1 MNEYGL
7 VRQITRKWLQIN
19 KRIGQCV
26 MKKLVLASAN
36 QHKLQEIQSIL
47 KDFEFELVTMKAAGY
62 GDDDIDESGTTFE
75 ENSMI
80 KAMAVRNRLKVAA
93 LADDSGLEVDYLKGA
108 PGVYSARYAGEPKSD
123 ARNNE
128 KLLNALK
135 EARDEERTARFVTV
149 LTLVFENGDTLVAR
163 GTVEGLIGFEAKGEN
178 GFGYDPLF
186 IVPELGKTFA
196 ELTESEK
203 NALSHRGNALKV
215 MREEIKRYYERTGY

>member
-1 MNEYGL
+1 
-7 VRQITRKWLQIN
+7 
-19 KRIGQCV
+19 

-47 KDFEFELVTMKAAGY
+47 KDFEFELITMKAAGY
-62 GDDDIDESGTTFE
+62 GEDDIEESGTTFE

-80 KAMAVRNRLKVAA
+80 KAMAVHNRLKVAA
-93 LADDSGLEVDYLKGA
+93 LGDDSGLEVDYIGGA

-128 KLLNALK
+128 KLLDALK
-135 EARDEERTARFVTV
+135 GASDEERTARFVTV

-163 GTVEGLIGFEAKGEN
+163 GTVEGRIGFEAKGKH

-196 ELTESEK
+196 ELTGSEK

-215 MREEIKRYYERTGY
+215 MREEIKRYYERTGC

>member
-1 MNEYGL
+1 
-7 VRQITRKWLQIN
+7 
-19 KRIGQCV
+19 

-75 ENSMI
+75 ENSLI
-80 KAMAVRNRLKVAA
+80 KAMAVHNRLKVAA
-93 LADDSGLEVDYLKGA
+93 LADDSGLEVDYIGGA

-123 ARNNE
+123 EKNNE
-128 KLLNALK
+128 KLLAALK
-135 EARDEERTARFVTV
+135 GANDAERTARFVTV

-163 GTVEGLIGFEAKGEN
+163 GTVEGKIGFEAKGEN

-215 MREEIKRYYERTGY
+215 MREEIKRYYERTGC

>member
-1 MNEYGL
+1 
-7 VRQITRKWLQIN
+7 
-19 KRIGQCV
+19 

-75 ENSMI
+75 ANSLI
-80 KAMAVRNRLKVAA
+80 KAMAVHSRLKVAA
-93 LADDSGLEVDYLKGA
+93 LADDSGLEVDYIDGA

-123 ARNNE
+123 SKNNE

-135 EARDEERTARFVTV
+135 DASDEERTARFVTV

-163 GTVEGLIGFEAKGEN
+163 GTVEGKIGFTAKGEN

-196 ELTESEK
+196 ELTETEK

-215 MREEIKRYYERTGY
+215 MREEIKRYYERTGC

>member
-1 MNEYGL
+1 
-7 VRQITRKWLQIN
+7 
-19 KRIGQCV
+19 

-47 KDFEFELVTMKAAGY
+47 KDFEFELITMKAAGY
-62 GDDDIDESGTTFE
+62 GEDDIEESGTTFE

-80 KAMAVRNRLKVAA
+80 KAMAVHNRLKVAA
-93 LADDSGLEVDYLKGA
+93 LADDSGLEVDYIGGA

-128 KLLNALK
+128 KLLDALK
-135 EARDEERTARFVTV
+135 GASDEERTARFVTV

-163 GTVEGLIGFEAKGEN
+163 GTVEGRIGFEAKGKH

-196 ELTESEK
+196 ELTGSEK

-215 MREEIKRYYERTGY
+215 MREEIKRYYERTGC

>member
-1 MNEYGL
+1 
-7 VRQITRKWLQIN
+7 
-19 KRIGQCV
+19 

-47 KDFEFELVTMKAAGY
+47 KDFEFELITMKAAGY
-62 GDDDIDESGTTFE
+62 GEDDIEESGTTFE

-80 KAMAVRNRLKVAA
+80 KAMAVHNRLKVAA
-93 LADDSGLEVDYLKGA
+93 LADDSGLEVDYIGGA

-128 KLLNALK
+128 KLLEALK
-135 EARDEERTARFVTV
+135 GASDEERTARFVTV

-163 GTVEGLIGFEAKGEN
+163 GTVEGRIGFEAKGEH

-196 ELTESEK
+196 ELTGSEK

-215 MREEIKRYYERTGY
+215 MREEIKRYYERTGC

>member
-1 MNEYGL
+1 
-7 VRQITRKWLQIN
+7 
-19 KRIGQCV
+19 

-62 GDDDIDESGTTFE
+62 GEDDIVESGVTFE

-80 KAMAVRNRLKVAA
+80 KAQAVHNRLRVAA
-93 LADDSGLEVDYLKGA
+93 LADDSGLEVDCLEGA

-123 ARNNE
+123 KKNNE
-128 KLLNALK
+128 KLLNAMK
-135 EARDEERTARFVTV
+135 DIQSEDRTARFVTV
-149 LTLVFENGDTLVAR
+149 LTLVFENGDALVAR
-163 GTVEGLIGFEAKGEN
+163 GTVEGKIGFEEKGSN

-215 MREEIKRYYERTGY
+215 MREEIKRYYERTGC

>member
-1 MNEYGL
+1 
-7 VRQITRKWLQIN
+7 
-19 KRIGQCV
+19 

-75 ENSMI
+75 ANSLI
-80 KAMAVRNRLKVAA
+80 KAMAVHSRLKVAA
-93 LADDSGLEVDYLKGA
+93 LADDSGLEVDYIDGA

-123 ARNNE
+123 SKNNE

-135 EARDEERTARFVTV
+135 DASDDERTARFVTV

-163 GTVEGLIGFEAKGEN
+163 GTVEGKIGFTAKGEN

-196 ELTESEK
+196 ELTETEK

-215 MREEIKRYYERTGY
+215 MREEIKRYYERTGC

>member
-1 MNEYGL
+1 
-7 VRQITRKWLQIN
+7 
-19 KRIGQCV
+19 

-47 KDFEFELVTMKAAGY
+47 KDFEFELITMKAAGY
-62 GDDDIDESGTTFE
+62 GEDDIEESGTTFE

-80 KAMAVRNRLKVAA
+80 KAMAVHNRLKVAA
-93 LADDSGLEVDYLKGA
+93 LADDSGLEVDYIGGA

-128 KLLNALK
+128 KLLDALK
-135 EARDEERTARFVTV
+135 GANDEERTARFVTV

-163 GTVEGLIGFEAKGEN
+163 GTVEGRIGFEAKGEQ

-196 ELTESEK
+196 ELTGSEK

-215 MREEIKRYYERTGY
+215 MREEIKRYYERTGC